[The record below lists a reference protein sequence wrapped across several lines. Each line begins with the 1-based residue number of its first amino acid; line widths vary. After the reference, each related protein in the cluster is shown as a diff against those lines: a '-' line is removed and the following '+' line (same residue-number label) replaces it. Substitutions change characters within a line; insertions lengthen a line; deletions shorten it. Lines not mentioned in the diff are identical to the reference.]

1 MQARTAPHELI
12 SSRTHLL
19 VGVVSLLLNSLAL
32 AQVPTS
38 AQQDAAELRRAQER
52 ETQLREQ
59 QSRTPDVRSAAPVAS
74 LQRLP
79 ANEAP
84 CFSIRQ
90 LALKGDAVSRFGWIL
105 DAMAGPLGDD
115 SPLQKCVGTQGI
127 NVLLQRAQDALLAK
141 GFVTSRVFA
150 QPQDLSSGKL
160 ILTVLPGRIRAI
172 RFKDAA
178 GADTHIWS
186 AMPARSGDILNLRD
200 IEQALEN
207 FKRVPTAE
215 ADIQITPAGAPD
227 QSDLVIAYQQ
237 GTPVRISLSLDDSG
251 SKSSGIYQ
259 SGVTFS
265 WDNPLDLNDLFYLT
279 LNHDAGGG
287 DTGPRGTQG
296 NTVHYSLPL
305 GYWTVGTTFSQSRYH
320 QTVIGLA
327 QNYVYSGTS
336 GNAEIKLSRLVYRDA
351 TRKTTLSLKAFER
364 HSNNFIDDTEVLVQR
379 RAVGGWELGAGHKV
393 FFGDVTVEGN
403 MAYKRGTADFD
414 SIPAPEEVANEG
426 TSRFGLLSADVA
438 LTWPFK
444 AAGQNLRYN
453 ASLRLQDNTTPLTP
467 QDRFAIGGRYTV
479 RGFDGESSLSA
490 ERGILLRNDM
500 SLALGSS
507 GQEAYAG
514 LDYGEVSGPS
524 SELLV
529 GKYLCGAVVGMR
541 GSIKKLQYDLFV
553 GGPVSKPTGFRT
565 AAVTAGFS
573 VNLSF

>member
-1 MQARTAPHELI
+1 MQARTAPHEPI
-12 SSRTHLL
+12 SYSTHLL
-19 VGVVSLLLNSLAL
+19 VGVVFLLLNGLAL

-79 ANEAP
+79 VNEAP

-90 LALKGDAVSRFGWIL
+90 LALKDEAVSRFGWIL

-115 SPLQKCVGTQGI
+115 SPLQKCLGTQGV
-127 NVLLQRAQDALLAK
+127 NVLLQRAQDALLAR

-150 QPQDLSSGKL
+150 QPQDLSSGNL

-186 AMPARSGDILNLRD
+186 ALPARSGDILNLRD

-287 DTGPRGTQG
+287 NAGPRGTQG

-351 TRKTTLSLKAFER
+351 ARKTTLSLKAFER

-379 RAVGGWELGAGHKV
+379 RAVGGWEVGAGHKA

-426 TSRFGLLSADVA
+426 TSRFGLLSADAA

-490 ERGILLRNDM
+490 ERGILLRNDL

-541 GSIKKLQYDLFV
+541 GSVKKLQYDLFV